1 MQAYVY
7 YIAHR
12 ESGYTNSS
20 VIEFEAKSLCI
31 LGRQPDLGLAEL
43 ESLYGAKHIRPLSG
57 AALLDIPADAIN
69 FKRLGGT
76 VKVARILSELSYDDW
91 PRLSSYL
98 IEKIPSHLV
107 GLQKG
112 KFTLGLSIYGLK
124 VPLRNIQAT
133 MLDVKRIIRQT
144 DRPVRIVP
152 NKDLAL
158 NSAQVLH
165 NKLTHKGGWELIFI
179 KDGPRTWLAQ
189 TLFVQDIEAY
199 AARDQARPARDA
211 RVGMLPPKLA
221 QIIINLAAGRP
232 ETRMDKQWNSA
243 DGLGR
248 FVVLDPFCGTG
259 VILQE
264 ALLMGY
270 SVHGTD
276 IDLKM
281 VEYTKKN
288 LTWLIAQQPAIEGKV
303 IVEQA
308 DATKYRWP
316 SFSAVASEVYLG
328 RPLISLPPPDKLRQI
343 ISDVNVITKKFLRNL
358 SAQLKPGT
366 SICLAVP
373 AWRDKH
379 GKFIVLPLID
389 HLTDMGYNNLD
400 LKHVQTENLI
410 YYRENQVVARQLLRL
425 KKAD

>member
-1 MQAYVY
+1 M
-7 YIAHR
+7 
-12 ESGYTNSS
+12 
-20 VIEFEAKSLCI
+20 
-31 LGRQPDLGLAEL
+31 GRQPDLGLAEL
-43 ESLYGAKHIRPLSG
+43 ESLYGAMHIRPLIG
-57 AALLDIPADAIN
+57 AALLDIPAEDIN

-76 VKVARILSELSYDDW
+76 IKVARILSELGYSDW
-91 PRLSSYL
+91 QRLSGYL
-98 IEKIPSHLV
+98 VDKIPQQLVHLP
-107 GLQKG
+107 KG
-112 KFTLGLSIYGLK
+112 KFTLGLSVYGLK

-144 DRPVRIVP
+144 DRSVRIVP
-152 NKDLAL
+152 NKQATL

-165 NKLTHKGGWELIFI
+165 NKLTHKGAWELIFI
-179 KDGPRTWLAQ
+179 KDGPKTILAQ

-211 RVGMLPPKLA
+211 KVGMLPPKLA

-232 ETRMDKQWNSA
+232 ETRMGEQWDSA
-243 DGLGR
+243 EGLGR
-248 FVVLDPFCGTG
+248 FTVSDPFCGTG

-270 SVHGTD
+270 SAYGTD
-276 IDLKM
+276 LDPKM

-288 LTWLIAQQPAIEGKV
+288 LTWLVERHPEVEGKV
-303 IVEQA
+303 MVEQA
-308 DATKYRWP
+308 DATTYRWP
-316 SFSAVASEVYLG
+316 GFSTVASEVYLG
-328 RPLISLPPPDKLRQI
+328 RPLGSLPTPDKLKQI
-343 ISDVNVITKKFLRNL
+343 ISDVNLITKKFLKNL

-379 GKFIVLPLID
+379 GKFILLPLID
-389 HLTDMGYNNLD
+389 HLTDMGYNNMD
-400 LKHVQTENLI
+400 LKHVRSDDLI

-425 KKAD
+425 KKAENE